1 MGEVVVQLQ
10 LENAVDREL
19 ARRGAIKESEV
30 RTLTTPAIADSGARM
45 LMLPQE
51 QVELLGLREMRKAI
65 VKYADER
72 KEERTVAGIVTIT
85 VNNRQASVECVI
97 GPPACEALLGQVP
110 LEVMDLL
117 VDCAE
122 QKLMPRPESPLL
134 PLLKFY

>member
-1 MGEVVVQLQ
+1 MGEVVVQLH

-19 ARRGAIKESEV
+19 ARRGLIKEEEV
-30 RTLTTPAIADSGARM
+30 RELETPAIADSGARM
-45 LMLPQE
+45 LLLPQE
-51 QVELLGLREMRKAI
+51 QVEALGLREMRKAI

-72 KEERTVAGIVTIT
+72 KEERLVAGIVTVT
-85 VNNRQASVECVI
+85 VNNRQANVECVI
-97 GPPACEALLGQVP
+97 RPLACEALLGQVP

-122 QKLMPRPESPLL
+122 QKLVPRPESPIL